1 MSTNEIIESSLELP
15 IEQRVILADLLTQS
29 LNQVDKEVEAKWI
42 EEVKR
47 RVQLLEEGSFETISF
62 NEFFGEN

>member
-47 RVQLLEEGSFETISF
+47 RVQLLEEGSLETISF